1 MNWLDIVLVA
11 AIAFVTWRAYVN
23 GFIRELVSLSVAFL
37 AIPIAGIFY
46 GDMFPKVKPIVDNDN
61 LARLVSFLAIL
72 IGVIVAGQ
80 VAAHLL
86 KRTVAMLNLG
96 ALDHLAG
103 GAFGFAKAVLIAQ
116 VVAVPDAKYGEVPA
130 AFVQLRPGTTATAD
144 ELIEHCQGRIAS
156 FKVPRLVR
164 FVDDWPMS
172 ATKIQKYRLRE
183 LLAETPSVPQGR

>member
-1 MNWLDIVLVA
+1 MNWLDFVLVA
-11 AIAFVTWRAYVN
+11 GIGFVTWRAFAN
-23 GFIRELVSLSVAFL
+23 GFIRELVSLSIAFL

-46 GDMFPKVKPIVDNDN
+46 DDMFPKVKPIVDNDN

-96 ALDHLAG
+96 SLDHLAG

-116 VVAVPDAKYGEVPA
+116 VVLIALVVFPKPDIQSSVDGSAVATVLLDAAPTVL
-130 AFVQLRPGTTATAD
+130 AFLPGTFEKGLDAFFAGAD
-144 ELIEHCQGRIAS
+144 AVSGMLPGAA
-156 FKVPRLVR
+156 P
-164 FVDDWPMS
+164 
-172 ATKIQKYRLRE
+172 
-183 LLAETPSVPQGR
+183 TPKP

>member
-1 MNWLDIVLVA
+1 MNWLDIVLIA

-46 GDMFPKVKPIVDNDN
+46 DDMFPKVKPIVDNDT
-61 LARLVSFLAIL
+61 LAKLISFLAIL

-86 KRTVAMLNLG
+86 KKTVAMLNLG

-103 GAFGFAKAVLIAQ
+103 GAFGFVKAVLVSQ
-116 VVAVPDAKYGEVPA
+116 VVLIALVVFPKPDLQPSIDDSA
-130 AFVQLRPGTTATAD
+130 LATALLD
-144 ELIEHCQGRIAS
+144 AAPAVLAFLPRTFDNGLDAFLGGAAEINGALPGAS
-156 FKVPRLVR
+156 PSPKPK
-164 FVDDWPMS
+164 P
-172 ATKIQKYRLRE
+172 
-183 LLAETPSVPQGR
+183 TP

>member
-1 MNWLDIVLVA
+1 MNWLDIALVA

-96 ALDHLAG
+96 ALDHVAG

-116 VVAVPDAKYGEVPA
+116 VVLIALVVFPKPDIQPSIDDSAVATALLDAAPA
-130 AFVQLRPGTTATAD
+130 VLAFLPGTFDKGLNVFLDGAQAVSD
-144 ELIEHCQGRIAS
+144 ALPVAS
-156 FKVPRLVR
+156 P
-164 FVDDWPMS
+164 
-172 ATKIQKYRLRE
+172 
-183 LLAETPSVPQGR
+183 TPKP

>member
-1 MNWLDIVLVA
+1 MNWLDVVLGGG
-11 AIAFVTWRAYVN
+11 IAFVTWRAYAN

-37 AIPIAGIFY
+37 AIPIAGVFY
-46 GDMFPKVKPIVDNDN
+46 DDMFPKVQPIVDNDD

-86 KRTVAMLNLG
+86 KKTVAMLNLG

-116 VVAVPDAKYGEVPA
+116 VVLIALVVFPKPDIQSSIDDSSIATALLDAAPAVL
-130 AFVQLRPGTTATAD
+130 AFLPGTFEKGLNAFMDGAQAVSGA
-144 ELIEHCQGRIAS
+144 L
-156 FKVPRLVR
+156 PRSS
-164 FVDDWPMS
+164 P
-172 ATKIQKYRLRE
+172 
-183 LLAETPSVPQGR
+183 TPTR